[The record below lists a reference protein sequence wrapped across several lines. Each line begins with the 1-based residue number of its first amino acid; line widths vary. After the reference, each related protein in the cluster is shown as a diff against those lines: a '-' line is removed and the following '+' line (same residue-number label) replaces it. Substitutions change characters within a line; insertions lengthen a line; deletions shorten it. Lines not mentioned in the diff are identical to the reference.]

1 MTSTSTII
9 LIPFIIAFLVFIL
22 RFYSR
27 ERASSM
33 ANPSFLL
40 AVGSV
45 AVAGLYLGLGV
56 VDLLPAYG
64 TIGFG
69 VVGLVLLALATLRM
83 FMI

>member
-1 MTSTSTII
+1 MSNASTII
-9 LIPFIIAFLVFIL
+9 LAPFIFAFLVFVL

-40 AVGSV
+40 VVGTILI
-45 AVAGLYLGLGV
+45 AGLYLVLGV
-56 VDLLPAYG
+56 VDLLPAYS

-69 VVGLVLLALATLRM
+69 VAGLVLLAIAILRM

>member
-1 MTSTSTII
+1 MSSISTII
-9 LIPFIIAFLVFIL
+9 LIPFILAFLVFVL

-33 ANPSFLL
+33 TNPSFLL
-40 AVGSV
+40 AVSTV
-45 AVAGLYLGLGV
+45 LIAGLYLGLGV
-56 VDLLPAYG
+56 IDLLPTYA

-69 VVGLVLLALATLRM
+69 IAGVVLLAVAALRM